1 MGLMRQYVGKY
12 VTATS
17 ASTKIDATAII
28 KGCNAVDN
36 DANEISRLANLFKSE
51 AARIDKTSLSIDNK
65 TMEENVDE
73 CSAGIE
79 ERRKAILDATDYTQL
94 PSKTYN
100 MTVELADTQD
110 VVLTLMPEFKSQ
122 KVYTIYVIGNPP
134 DLSSIQSLDGS
145 TFVRFK

>member
-1 MGLMRQYVGKY
+1 MFMGLMRQYVGKY

-79 ERRKAILDATDYTQL
+79 ERRKAILDATDYIRQVTEDI
-94 PSKTYN
+94 YN
-100 MTVELADTQD
+100 Q
-110 VVLTLMPEFKSQ
+110 
-122 KVYTIYVIGNPP
+122 
-134 DLSSIQSLDGS
+134 IQSQYNENAKARDRAIQAQKNSQSKG
-145 TFVRFK
+145 

>member
-79 ERRKAILDATDYTQL
+79 ERRKTILDATDYIRQVTEDI
-94 PSKTYN
+94 YN
-100 MTVELADTQD
+100 Q
-110 VVLTLMPEFKSQ
+110 
-122 KVYTIYVIGNPP
+122 
-134 DLSSIQSLDGS
+134 IQSQYNENAKERDTAIQAQKNRQSKG
-145 TFVRFK
+145 

>member
-36 DANEISRLANLFKSE
+36 DENEISRLANLFKSE

-79 ERRKAILDATDYTQL
+79 ERRKAILDATDYIRQVTEDI
-94 PSKTYN
+94 YN
-100 MTVELADTQD
+100 Q
-110 VVLTLMPEFKSQ
+110 
-122 KVYTIYVIGNPP
+122 
-134 DLSSIQSLDGS
+134 IQSQYNENAKERDRAIQAQKNRQSKG
-145 TFVRFK
+145 

>member
-79 ERRKAILDATDYTQL
+79 ERRKAILDATDYIRQVTVDI
-94 PSKTYN
+94 YN
-100 MTVELADTQD
+100 Q
-110 VVLTLMPEFKSQ
+110 
-122 KVYTIYVIGNPP
+122 
-134 DLSSIQSLDGS
+134 IQSQYNENAKARDRAIQAQKNSQSKG
-145 TFVRFK
+145 

>member
-1 MGLMRQYVGKY
+1 MFMGLMRQYVGKY

-79 ERRKAILDATDYTQL
+79 ERRKAILDATDYIRQVTEDI
-94 PSKTYN
+94 YN
-100 MTVELADTQD
+100 Q
-110 VVLTLMPEFKSQ
+110 
-122 KVYTIYVIGNPP
+122 
-134 DLSSIQSLDGS
+134 IQSQYNENAKARDRAIQAQKNRQSKG
-145 TFVRFK
+145 

>member
-51 AARIDKTSLSIDNK
+51 AARINKTSLSIDNK

-79 ERRKAILDATDYTQL
+79 ERRKAILDATDYIRQVTEDI
-94 PSKTYN
+94 YN
-100 MTVELADTQD
+100 Q
-110 VVLTLMPEFKSQ
+110 
-122 KVYTIYVIGNPP
+122 
-134 DLSSIQSLDGS
+134 IQSQYNENAKARDRAIQAQKNSQSKG
-145 TFVRFK
+145 

>member
-79 ERRKAILDATDYTQL
+79 ERRKAILDATDYIRQVTEDI
-94 PSKTYN
+94 YN
-100 MTVELADTQD
+100 Q
-110 VVLTLMPEFKSQ
+110 
-122 KVYTIYVIGNPP
+122 
-134 DLSSIQSLDGS
+134 IQSQYNENAKARDRAIQAQKNSQSKG
-145 TFVRFK
+145 

>member
-65 TMEENVDE
+65 TMEENVYE

-79 ERRKAILDATDYTQL
+79 ERRKAILDATDYIRQVTEDI
-94 PSKTYN
+94 YN
-100 MTVELADTQD
+100 Q
-110 VVLTLMPEFKSQ
+110 
-122 KVYTIYVIGNPP
+122 
-134 DLSSIQSLDGS
+134 IQSQYNENAKARDRAIQAQKNSQSKG
-145 TFVRFK
+145 

>member
-79 ERRKAILDATDYTQL
+79 ERRKAILDATDYIRQVTEDI
-94 PSKTYN
+94 YN
-100 MTVELADTQD
+100 Q
-110 VVLTLMPEFKSQ
+110 
-122 KVYTIYVIGNPP
+122 
-134 DLSSIQSLDGS
+134 IQSQYNENAKARDRAIQAQKNRQSKG
-145 TFVRFK
+145 

>member
-28 KGCNAVDN
+28 KVCNAVDN
-36 DANEISRLANLFKSE
+36 DANEITRLANLFKSE

-79 ERRKAILDATDYTQL
+79 ERRKAILDATDYIRQVTEDI
-94 PSKTYN
+94 YN
-100 MTVELADTQD
+100 Q
-110 VVLTLMPEFKSQ
+110 
-122 KVYTIYVIGNPP
+122 
-134 DLSSIQSLDGS
+134 IQSQYNENAKERDRAIQAQKNRQSKG
-145 TFVRFK
+145 

>member
-17 ASTKIDATAII
+17 ASTKIDSTARI

-79 ERRKAILDATDYTQL
+79 ERRKAILDATDYIRQVTEDI
-94 PSKTYN
+94 YN
-100 MTVELADTQD
+100 Q
-110 VVLTLMPEFKSQ
+110 
-122 KVYTIYVIGNPP
+122 
-134 DLSSIQSLDGS
+134 IQSQYNENAKERDRAIQAQKNRQSKG
-145 TFVRFK
+145 